1 MTITVRDLVDALPR
15 HHHARLVGDGD
26 AVVHDATLN
35 SREVQPGW
43 LFIARPGEHADGH
56 DYAPAAVNQGAVALV
71 VERELD
77 LPVPQIVVNR
87 AADVVGDVAGEI
99 HGHPSRTL
107 KVIGITGTNGK
118 TTTTW
123 MIHQIVTALGMGAGL
138 IGTVEAKIGHE
149 RIEGIRTTPEAT
161 DLQRLLARMRD
172 SGVEVVA
179 MEVSSHGI
187 DLGRIN
193 GLTFETVGFTN
204 LTQDHLDYHHSMEE
218 YARVKA
224 SLFASTWAKSG
235 AIVLSNPAHP
245 DAKWTDYVHQLIALP
260 YKSISQYQK
269 ADVNISNVS
278 LSAVGSSF
286 TMDVAGTSYEVSV
299 PLPGQ
304 FNIDNAALALTL
316 CSQVGLATDAC
327 VQALAN
333 SAPTPGRAERVQA
346 GDQGPVVIVDY
357 AHTPDALTNVLA
369 SLRETTRGKLIC
381 VVGCG
386 GDRDRDKRPLMA
398 AAALKGASF
407 AYFTSD
413 NPRSEDPDA
422 ILDEMTA
429 GLTPGERWVRITDR
443 RAAITAAIAGA
454 QSEDVVVIAGKGH
467 ETYQEI
473 NGVHHHFDDRE
484 EARTVL
490 AQRGSAQ

>member
-1 MTITVRDLVDALPR
+1 MSITVRDLVDALPR

-26 AVVHDATLN
+26 AVVIDATLN
-35 SREVQPGW
+35 SREVDAGW
-43 LFIARPGEHADGH
+43 LFLARPGEHADGH
-56 DYAPAAVNQGAVALV
+56 DYAPGAVDQGAVALV

-77 LPVPQIVVNR
+77 LPVPQIVVDHV
-87 AADVVGDVAGEI
+87 ADVVGDVAGEI

-172 SGVEVVA
+172 AGVDVVA

-193 GLTFETVGFTN
+193 GLTFEAVGFTN

-224 SLFASTWAKSG
+224 SLFASTWAKAG
-235 AIVLSNPAHP
+235 AIVLGDPKHP
-245 DAKWTDYVHQLIALP
+245 DAKWTDYVHKLIQLP
-260 YKSISQYQK
+260 YKTISQYQA
-269 ADVNISNVS
+269 ADVNISNVT

-316 CSQVGLATDAC
+316 CSQVGLAMDAC

-333 SAPTPGRAERVQA
+333 SAPTPGRAERVQV

-369 SLRETTRGKLIC
+369 SLAETTQGKLIC

-386 GDRDRDKRPLMA
+386 GDRDREKRPLMA
-398 AAALKGASF
+398 QASLNGATMS
-407 AYFTSD
+407 YFTSD
-413 NPRSEDPDA
+413 NPRTEDPDA

-429 GLTPGERWVRITDR
+429 GLAERDAWVRITDR
-443 RAAITAAIAGA
+443 RAAITAAIEAA
-454 QSEDVVVIAGKGH
+454 QPEDVVVIAGKGH
-467 ETYQEI
+467 ETYQEV
-473 NGVHHHFDDRE
+473 NGVKHHFDDRE
-484 EARTVL
+484 EARAVL
-490 AQRGSAQ
+490 TRGGAV